1 MKASH
6 FKDLLLALFR
16 ITHVSVSLSV
26 ILPAFFP
33 IKRLLNITLALTDLY
48 QWHVVLVL
56 VLVRQQT
63 LAKYILRNHVM

>member
-16 ITHVSVSLSV
+16 ITQVSVSLSV

-33 IKRLLNITLALTDLY
+33 IKRLLNITLALSDLY
-48 QWHVVLVL
+48 QWHVVL